1 MGAFD
6 LHTNVTTKRPLTMIL
21 CSEKTKPNQNI
32 HISVRM
38 RVHVSIAKPP
48 HRSKHTHTHSV
59 ARTLTHTHNANEQ
72 QHKASHQQPN
82 NNTTPEKTHDQLICG
97 AERQTGMEI
106 DSERVSL
113 SSHRLTKRSQWKNT
127 ECPNVAM
134 FYVFKMFCECVEKTK
149 SVCVDKATGWHTVNS
164 DATVKGTSKNNIT
177 KL

>member
-82 NNTTPEKTHDQLICG
+82 NNTRKNTRPTHMRCRTANRDGNRFGEGLSVFTSANETLTVKKHG
-97 AERQTGMEI
+97 V
-106 DSERVSL
+106 SERS
-113 SSHRLTKRSQWKNT
+113 
-127 ECPNVAM
+127 NVLC
-134 FYVFKMFCECVEKTK
+134 F
-149 SVCVDKATGWHTVNS
+149 
-164 DATVKGTSKNNIT
+164 
-177 KL
+177 